1 MIQIGDALNDWLNAS
16 GDAEHIPA
24 REGDFIG
31 PEGLLH
37 CGVCREGKEYR
48 LPNGHYVP
56 SLCRCGRIARAEDER
71 KRKEAEQMQRV
82 RELASFSLADER
94 MIGARFE
101 HSEQREDG
109 ARAFGIAKRYVE
121 NWDAITGGGIE
132 LNGLLL
138 YGPNGTGKSWLAGCI
153 ANALMDKGVPVLI
166 TSMTRLSVFGDDTS
180 EIIRKMSRAR
190 LLVLDD
196 LGSERDTA
204 VRIEQVFSVVDARYN
219 SKLPMIVTTNYD
231 MKAMKSDNDVRY
243 ARIWERVRAMCYP
256 VMMNS
261 ESWRKTKTLQ
271 ALSAMKAMLEGE
283 AR

>member
-1 MIQIGDALNDWLNAS
+1 MIQIGEALNDWLNAS
-16 GDAEHIPA
+16 GDSEHIPA
-24 REGDFIG
+24 REGDFMG

-37 CGVCREGKEYR
+37 CGKCQEGKEYR

-56 SLCRCGRIARAEDER
+56 CLCRCGRIARAEEER
-71 KRKEAEQMQRV
+71 RRREAEQMRRV
-82 RELASFSLADER
+82 RELAGFSLADER
-94 MIGARFE
+94 MKSARFE
-101 HSEQREDG
+101 LSEQGQDG
-109 ARAFGIAKRYVE
+109 ARAFGIARRYVE
-121 NWDAITGGGIE
+121 HWDAIAGGSTE

-153 ANALMDKGVPVLI
+153 ANALMDRGVPVLI
-166 TSMTRLSVFGDDTS
+166 TSMTRLAVFGDDTQ
-180 EIIRKMSRAR
+180 ELIHRMSRAR

-196 LGSERDTA
+196 LGAERNTQT
-204 VRIEQVFSVVDARYN
+204 RTEQVFSVVDARYN

-231 MKAMKSDNDVRY
+231 MKAMKSDNEARY

-271 ALSAMKAMLEGE
+271 ALKAMKAMLEGE